1 MKKPE
6 RFEQRMAKCRER
18 VIRRHPR
25 PAWWPEDEAWPP
37 RRMHGGPQLARR
49 TFPVLLVAILLLMGA
64 AAMLVRF
71 LQVVILD
78 RPLQPHPGGPGFLLG
93 GLLMLAGVA
102 FLLRQGAKSFITP
115 LNDLI
120 QTAQRLAEGDAGARV
135 QPRGGPE
142 LRALARAFNDMADR
156 LQAQTQER
164 QDMLA
169 DVTHELRTPLTIIQ
183 GTIEGMQDG
192 VYPTDEERLAEL
204 LGETRRLSHLIDDLR
219 ILSLSER
226 GALPMEREPTDLAQL
241 AADALGAFRSEAEKN
256 GVALTLDA
264 PADLKPVDVDPLRL
278 GQVLGN
284 LIANALHAC
293 GQGDEVTM
301 AIKEDTAGSIITV
314 ADTGAGIPSEDLPHI
329 FERFYK
335 SESSGGS
342 GLGLAIARDLVRAHG
357 GTIQVDSSPGEGSR
371 FTIELPR

>member
-1 MKKPE
+1 ML
-6 RFEQRMAKCRER
+6 
-18 VIRRHPR
+18 RHPR
-25 PAWWPEDEAWPP
+25 PTWWPEDEPWPP
-37 RRMHGGPQLARR
+37 RGPRQTHLARR
-49 TFPVLLVAILLLMGA
+49 VFPAAFFITLLLIGA
-64 AAMLVRF
+64 IALLMRF
-71 LQVVILD
+71 VQVVILD
-78 RPLQPHPGGPGFLLG
+78 QPVEPHPGGPGFLLG
-93 GLLMLAGVA
+93 GLLMLVGVA
-102 FLLRQGAKSFITP
+102 LLLRRGARTFLTP
-115 LNDLI
+115 LDDLI
-120 QTAQRLAEGDAGARV
+120 QTAQRLADGDTGARV

-156 LQAQTQER
+156 LQAQTQKR

-192 VYPTDEERLAEL
+192 VYPADEERLAEL

-293 GQGDEVTM
+293 VQGYEVTM

-357 GTIQVDSSPGEGSR
+357 GTIQVDSSPGDGSH